1 METFKKINRIQ
12 RNLVLIFYIALC
24 LALII
29 PVWTLFTSMKV
40 PYSVDIIVVILF
52 LVIFVLLGAYS
63 YLIVFLP
70 ERLNRNFDI
79 IRNKIALGEIDNVE
93 KFSKEVISFLIKHF
107 DYIFFD
113 IEYAGIGVRE
123 FDALY
128 LSDDLN
134 EDFLPNKEKL
144 FRIAA
149 DSENPKFLGTIK
161 PLEKKSYLYLV
172 PVWFYEENIG
182 FIIVVTNRKLGNL
195 FKGILKDFENY
206 YFDDQLKLVIRL
218 SKLKKG
224 EAYQ

>member
-1 METFKKINRIQ
+1 
-12 RNLVLIFYIALC
+12 
-24 LALII
+24 
-29 PVWTLFTSMKV
+29 
-40 PYSVDIIVVILF
+40 
-52 LVIFVLLGAYS
+52 
-63 YLIVFLP
+63 
-70 ERLNRNFDI
+70 